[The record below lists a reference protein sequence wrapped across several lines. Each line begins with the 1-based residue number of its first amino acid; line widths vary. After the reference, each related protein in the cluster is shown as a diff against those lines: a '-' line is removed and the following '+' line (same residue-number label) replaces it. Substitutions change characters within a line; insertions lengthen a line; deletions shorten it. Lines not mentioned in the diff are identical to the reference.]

1 VFGWLF
7 FRRQDASL
15 LSGFRPQMAWLLL
28 IAFGKLNS
36 LQLFRGVVLLFLSFV
51 SVLLVVDGVV
61 LLLLSFVH
69 AVSFSSVSLLS
80 PVGGLMDVSVLR
92 CPILLCSGF
101 SLMIGGDSR
110 TLLKSLPT

>member
-36 LQLFRGVVLLFLSFV
+36 LQLFRGVVLLFLS
-51 SVLLVVDGVV
+51 SVGVLVVVDGVV

-69 AVSFSSVSLLS
+69 AVDYSSVSLLS
-80 PVGGLMDVSVLR
+80 PVGGLMDVCVLH
-92 CPILLCSGF
+92 CPVLLCSDF
-101 SLMIGGDSR
+101 SLMMGGDSG